1 MQITSAEVTPVELN
15 LKQPVRMA
23 NIPEINSIVAIFIRL
38 ETKNGRN
45 AWGCGVA
52 HPYLTGHHPDDLLK
66 ACQEAAEMVP
76 DLHPI
81 DIEYSLSHLMPL
93 LSDIPP
99 ALCAFDL
106 AFHDLLGLAAGM
118 PLYRLLGGYRTKIQ
132 TSATVP
138 LGSVE
143 ESVDIARMRATH
155 GFRLLKI
162 KGGLDPSLDI
172 ERVRV
177 IHRALPELKLRLDAD
192 GAYSIEDALHVARNL
207 GDRLEMFEQPTSPTD
222 LDGLFQVTRHSP
234 IPVLADQ
241 SISGPRDALE
251 LAIGHYADGFS
262 VKIGCCGG
270 FNNARQMDGVASAVS
285 LVMMVSCLIEPALLT
300 AAGLS
305 LALSSPGVGYAD
317 LDGHIDLVNDPTLPG
332 FRLEEGWLVA
342 TDVPGLGCTVD
353 L

>member
-1 MQITSAEVTPVELN
+1 MQITNAEVTPVELK
-15 LKQPVRMA
+15 LKQPVRMSG
-23 NIPEINSIVAIFIRL
+23 IPQIKAVTAIFVRL
-38 ETKNGRN
+38 ETKGGRN

-52 HPYLTGHHPDDLLK
+52 HPGLTGQQPDDVIS
-66 ACQEAAEMVP
+66 ACNDAADMVP

-93 LSDIPP
+93 LADLPP

-118 PLYRLLGGYRTKIQ
+118 PLYRLLGGYRRKIE
-132 TSATVP
+132 TSATIP

-143 ESVDIARMRATH
+143 ESMAIAQMRVQN
-155 GFRLLKI
+155 GYRLLKI
-162 KGGLDPSLDI
+162 KGGFDPQEDI
-172 ERVRV
+172 RRVRA
-177 IHRALPELKLRLDAD
+177 IHRAFPDLKLRLDAD
-192 GAYSIEDALHVARNL
+192 GGYSIQDAIDVARTL
-207 GDRLEMFEQPTSPTD
+207 GDRLEMLEQPTPAEE
-222 LDGLFQVTRHSP
+222 LDGLFQVTRHSSV
-234 IPVLADQ
+234 PVLADQ

-251 LAIGHYADGFS
+251 LALHHYADGFS
-262 VKIGCCGG
+262 IKIGCCGG
-270 FNNARQMDGVASAVS
+270 FNNARQMDGVARAVG

-317 LDGHIDLVNDPTLPG
+317 LDGHLDLAHDPTIPG
-332 FRLEEGWLVA
+332 FRLEDGWLVA
-342 TDVPGLGCTVD
+342 TDVPGLGCMVD